1 MHVKFL
7 LFVCLIKTSVIV
19 ASTTEA
25 NYSTKEGPMECH
37 LRSINCHE
45 VTDNVEEIK
54 EIVQHK
60 LQVFNSCLAQQG
72 FNHFDRNE
80 KIVTMRPEINSN
92 STERKNDNND
102 GMRILCHED
111 PLEKWENLTEIIDE
125 QVIAT
130 LQCCYGRGIHMY
142 DTNSNINTEFFI
154 SEAEKRLEGEVLSSY
169 LSGINICAQYVTDC
183 DVKFFRKCVEEECA
197 SLITF

>member
-1 MHVKFL
+1 L
-7 LFVCLIKTSVIV
+7 
-19 ASTTEA
+19 
-25 NYSTKEGPMECH
+25 P
-37 LRSINCHE
+37 
-45 VTDNVEEIK
+45 
-54 EIVQHK
+54 EIVSLKSSLIFKYQTRSKCKNLATSHLNYRATK
-60 LQVFNSCLAQQG
+60 TLMVPANRRFFNYIILKIRLCFS
-72 FNHFDRNE
+72 DRNE

-142 DTNSNINTEFFI
+142 DTNSNINAEFFI